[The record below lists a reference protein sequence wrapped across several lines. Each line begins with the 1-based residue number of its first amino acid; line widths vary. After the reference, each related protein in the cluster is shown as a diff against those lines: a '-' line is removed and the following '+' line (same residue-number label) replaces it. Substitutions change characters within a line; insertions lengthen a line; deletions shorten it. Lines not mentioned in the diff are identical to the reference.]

1 MALTTDNQFLTLLD
15 NLKRNPDPQERA
27 MAISDLKKGAKLA
40 GAIRPNVQQRVRE
53 QMFSVLTKDV
63 NNDTKAMASEFIG
76 ECHGLMQEA
85 QINQLVQEMGTFI
98 STEFPKPKGKSKY
111 LKAKYKRDLQ
121 DNLNT
126 KREVGEAT
134 KKVIR
139 GQSSEV
145 TAQIAPHLTRKL
157 LTVLERK
164 VDLEQTEFD
173 LELLCLDLVNDIL
186 KGSSAALAKTDL
198 ARIPSLIL
206 GFLSHRDDNLRRA
219 AASTTGPLVQA
230 LEDEELLAFMTTVV
244 NGMKRCKGSPVIHV
258 IAITTISDAAA
269 SRISSHLH
277 GVVNALLG
285 YTNMEVEASAE
296 HISLLEETL
305 KCINSIVQRCP
316 AGVDQNQSQAILESA
331 AWLLEYDPFY
341 DDSEVVATVEDDWGG
356 SAAETDAWA
365 NGDYKAEDAKASSDD
380 ASWKVR
386 REASN
391 LLGVVASVNSTL
403 LKENFES
410 MSNALMSRF
419 AERDSNV
426 KAGIFQTMQIFVRE
440 AVNTDGAEES
450 ALARPSLVRQR
461 SLAALV
467 IPKIPDIC
475 YGAVEQFWNTES
487 SDVHISIMALLTQ
500 VVRLCPNDSQ
510 QQILAETFEY
520 FLPVIRHGIMS
531 VATSDSTA
539 LAAQSLECITAL
551 SKIMAASYFTTDQ
564 SYSLMEALG
573 ASISYGG
580 SIAAPSLHAL
590 GVFVQ
595 RIVPTTSADNATWM
609 AACVMPLFEQKDVDE
624 AIKFASISCMGTLF
638 ATYGTT
644 LSSEF
649 KAAVPIF
656 VSRMDNLTTANA
668 CAKAIKVMAGSDSGL
683 NLSVFVSRHITT
695 FCSYMRKS
703 IPRLPVNAAQCIA
716 ALVNSHSSSLS
727 ASGLNSVIAEAASH
741 ITASDLALTA
751 NTLDLVVVL
760 LKNISRSTGA
770 ISNTILPVCFD
781 LVKSPYVGGQALSS
795 LASFFE
801 ACVASKARESTLSF
815 SSLSKKLQSSTD
827 KNRSDSITP
836 IARCLAK
843 MITAAG
849 SEASRTVSS
858 CVSDLGN
865 RDAHVIQIALYTLG
879 ELGALQNLNDYAKG
893 APSKVLAAFDH
904 KSREVRKAAAYAY
917 GNVVA
922 GDLSSFSALLNM
934 LDSSNSKLSQGDYLY
949 LCLSALKAALT
960 IIGGREGLVEFERFI
975 ELAAQKL
982 LQFTGHRDDAAR
994 GTTAECLGRLIVLD
1008 SLSEMSSCSVLRQV
1022 CKLAQGGAI
1031 KERMVAVSALR
1042 LCFQDKMN
1050 YDALLVEFKPLICI
1064 LSGDNPLELKTQ
1076 FVDTLAWLVVS
1087 NPGVIDRQF
1096 MQTKILPELYKE
1108 TKVVASR
1115 IKVVDYGA
1123 MKENVDA
1130 GLPLRRAV
1138 FKCLVAIMDNL
1149 PRYVDFSEFITA
1161 ISNGVNDGTEILT
1174 ITVNVVN
1181 TLCRPQR
1188 DHVVIFLNGL
1198 FKLVQKTLMGHIKTL
1213 KKKDKKFEEEKARS
1227 REWAVALFR
1236 GIAAWN
1242 VLPEA
1247 AKQPKFQQLIGAI
1260 SKKAELKGIWEAVL
1274 KDMDKS

>member
-1 MALTTDNQFLTLLD
+1 
-15 NLKRNPDPQERA
+15 

-76 ECHGLMQEA
+76 ECHSLMQEA

-98 STEFPKPKGKSKY
+98 STEFPKPRGKY
-111 LKAKYKRDLQ
+111 FKAKYKRDLQ

-164 VDLEQTEFD
+164 VDNEQTEFD
-173 LELLCLDLVNDIL
+173 LELLCLDLVGDIL

-198 ARIPSLIL
+198 ARIPSLL
-206 GFLSHRDDNLRRA
+206 VGYLSHRDDNMRRA

-230 LEDEELLAFMTTVV
+230 LEDEELVAFMTTVV
-244 NGMKRCKGSPVIHV
+244 NGMKKCKGSPVIHV
-258 IAITTISDAAA
+258 IAISTISDAAA
-269 SRISSHLH
+269 SRVSSQLH
-277 GVVNALLG
+277 GVVDILLG
-285 YTNMEVEASAE
+285 YTNLEVDASAE
-296 HISLLEETL
+296 HIALLEESL

-316 AGVDQNQSQAILESA
+316 AGVDHKQSQAILESA

-356 SAAETDAWA
+356 STETGADAWA

-391 LLGVVASVNSTL
+391 LLGVVASVNSSL
-403 LKENFES
+403 LKENFDS

-426 KAGIFQTMQIFVRE
+426 KVGIFQTMQIFVKE
-440 AVNTDGAEES
+440 AVNTDDAEES
-450 ALARPSLVRQR
+450 ALARPSLIRQR

-500 VVRLCPNDSQ
+500 AVRLCPNDSQ

-531 VATSDSTA
+531 VTTSDSTV
-539 LAAQSLECITAL
+539 LAAQSLECLTAL
-551 SKIMAASYFTTDQ
+551 SKIMTASYFTSDQ
-564 SYSLMEALG
+564 TYSLMEALG
-573 ASISYGG
+573 TCVSYGG
-580 SIAAPSLHAL
+580 SIAAPSLRAL
-590 GVFVQ
+590 QVFVQ
-595 RIVPTTSADNATWM
+595 RIVPTTSAENSTWM
-609 AACVMPLFEQKDVDE
+609 AACVMPLLEQKDVDE
-624 AIKFASISCMGTLF
+624 AIKFASIGCMGTLF

-649 KAAVPIF
+649 KAAIPIF
-656 VSRMDNLTTANA
+656 ISRMDNLTTANA

-683 NLSVFVSRHITT
+683 DLSVFVSRHITT

-703 IPRLPVNAAQCIA
+703 IPQLPINAAQCIA
-716 ALVNSHSSSLS
+716 ALINCHSSALS

-760 LKNISRSTGA
+760 LKKKSLSTGA
-770 ISNTILPVCFD
+770 ISKTILPVCFD

-801 ACVASKARESTLSF
+801 ACVASGARERTLKYD
-815 SSLSKKLQSSTD
+815 SLSSKLQSSTD
-827 KNRSDSITP
+827 KKRSDSITP
-836 IARCLAK
+836 IAKCLAK

-849 SEASRTVSS
+849 SGASRTVSS
-858 CVSDLGN
+858 YVNDLGS
-865 RDAHVIQIALYTLG
+865 RDSHVIQIALYTLG
-879 ELGALQNLNDYAKG
+879 ELGALQNLNDYVKG

-904 KSREVRKAAAYAY
+904 KSREVRQAAAYAY

-949 LCLSALKAALT
+949 LCLSALKAALA
-960 IIGGREGLVEFERFI
+960 IISGRDSLVEFERFI

-982 LQFTGHRDDAAR
+982 LRFTGHSNDAAR
-994 GTTAECLGRLIVLD
+994 GATAECLGRLIVLD
-1008 SLSEMSSCSVLRQV
+1008 SMSEMSSCSVLRQV

-1064 LSGDNPLELKTQ
+1064 MSGANPLELKTQ
-1076 FVDTLAWLVVS
+1076 FVDTLAWLIVS

-1115 IKVVDYGA
+1115 IKEIDYGA
-1123 MKENVDA
+1123 MKEKVDA

-1149 PRYVDFSEFITA
+1149 PRYVDFSEFVTA

-1174 ITVNVVN
+1174 ITVNVIN

-1188 DHVVIFLNGL
+1188 DHVVVFLNGL
-1198 FKLVQKTLMGHIKTL
+1198 FRLVQKTLMGHIKTL
-1213 KKKDKKFEEEKARS
+1213 KKKDKKFAEEKARS
-1227 REWAVALFR
+1227 REWSVALFK
-1236 GIAAWN
+1236 GIASWN

-1274 KDMDKS
+1274 KDMDKN